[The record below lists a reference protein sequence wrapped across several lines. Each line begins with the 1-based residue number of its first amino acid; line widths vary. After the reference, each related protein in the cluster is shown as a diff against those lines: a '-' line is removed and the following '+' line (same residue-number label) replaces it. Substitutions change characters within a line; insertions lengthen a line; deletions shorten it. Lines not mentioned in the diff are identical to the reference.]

1 MPRGIKQR
9 HSQEFTELK
18 QFTSAEE
25 VDRAVQ
31 KLQSRLFDVQR
42 LKTEYIC
49 YDDQKVRNV
58 EYNIR
63 SDILEIFGRNS
74 PEFGEHRDFR
84 IFWATGGVVVSD
96 VQRQAL
102 EAENQSEF
110 LRAIPQAEEMLNG
123 LINRLY
129 EKRNDLALMP
139 AAQTRVAF
147 QNLNLHPA
155 IASACS
161 DTYRSG
167 HYREAVLNA
176 SISLV
181 DYVKRNSGHHALDGS
196 TLMSTVFSANK
207 PLLAFNDLTNKSE
220 RDEQEGFMH
229 LFIGAVLALRNPRA
243 HSVLD
248 DSPEFALDAIA
259 FLSMLAKQLDGAKRT

>member
-1 MPRGIKQR
+1 MPRRGKQD
-9 HSQEFTELK
+9 QKDDFTELK
-18 QFTSAEE
+18 QFASVEE

-42 LKTEYIC
+42 LKIEYIR